1 MDIGINS
8 QVGSSMFS
16 GVEQKKS
23 NLGIKNLYTQ
33 KVEGDELKDLKE
45 QVKQNSQAFT
55 LNVEVIQ
62 INISFTSG
70 AAANTQSNNADDTFE
85 KNYQEFQDFLK
96 GIGYDG
102 KPIADLSQDEAKEL
116 VSDDGFFGIDQTS
129 KRIADFV
136 INGANGDEDLLKA
149 GLDGIMQGFDDAEK
163 IWGSKLPDISYKTID
178 KAKELITQHMN
189 DLGIN
194 ILDTSA

>member
-45 QVKQNSQAFT
+45 QVKQNSHAFSA
-55 LNVEVIQ
+55 NIEIIQ
-62 INISFTSG
+62 INISFKSD
-70 AAANTQSNNADDTFE
+70 NTKDTNSDDTFE
-85 KNYQEFQDFLK
+85 KNYKEFQDFLK
-96 GIGYDG
+96 DIGYDG
-102 KPIADLSQDEAKEL
+102 KSIADLSQDEAKEL
-116 VSDDGFFGIDQTS
+116 VSNDGFFGIDKTS
-129 KRIADFV
+129 QRIADFV
-136 INGANGDEDLLKA
+136 INGAGDDEKLLKA
-149 GLDGIMQGFDDAEK
+149 GLDGVMQGFNEAEK

-178 KAKELITQHMN
+178 KAQELITQHMN
-189 DLGIN
+189 ELGIN
-194 ILDTSA
+194 VLDTSA